1 MTGQVITLTESDIS
15 VDSPTNN
22 FATMNPLD
30 IHQAGKTTLSEGNLK
45 LTATSGTHNISL
57 ATFSVSS
64 GKWYWEY
71 KVDNSSVNNQDFGFV
86 INKSGS
92 DFAADSEVGSSGNNG
107 YAYSPETDKIK
118 SNGTASSAF
127 GSGVGVGSIIGIAL
141 DMDNG
146 KVWWS
151 VNGTFVSSGNPAT
164 GSNAQYSSISGNAT
178 PAIRISNTYINDPVV
193 NFGQDSSFAG
203 NKTAQGNQDGND
215 IGDFY
220 YTPPTGFLALC
231 TKNLPNVAVV
241 PSEHFNTV
249 LYTGNNTSSLAVTGV
264 GFQPDFVWIKNRSIA
279 RNHGTYDAIR
289 GATKDLIPNDT
300 SAEITRSTG
309 LTSFDSNGFSLGSH
323 NNVNEHTA
331 DFVAWNWKAPTSSN
345 LTAAGERS
353 MATTSK
359 LNVDAKF
366 EIITYTGNGTA
377 GAKIGHSLGVVPEL
391 LIIRRRNADNT
402 WTVYC
407 PPAVDQSKKIHLE
420 NTDVIVS
427 NSTTLNNT
435 APTSTAITLG
445 NDNRSNGNGDT
456 YVIYAFAS
464 VNGYSSFGS
473 FNGNG
478 NADGAFV
485 HTGFKP
491 AFVMIRNTTRQG
503 EGFVLFNNKSDP
515 ANVVGTYL
523 TAYGSTAE
531 QGTAGTT
538 SSRSMDFVS
547 NGFKLRGNSTE
558 INENTPMIYIA
569 FAETPFKYSNAR

>member
-1 MTGQVITLTESDIS
+1 
-15 VDSPTNN
+15 
-22 FATMNPLD
+22 MNPLD

-127 GSGVGVGSIIGIAL
+127 GSGVDVGSIIGIAL